1 MKITYLFNHTLLY
14 MVLKVG
20 VLEKDPF
27 IINKDKLSG
36 FTIDIWENIA
46 KKNNIDFQYHTIKR
60 ESLIDNA
67 INQSLYDVIL
77 GVVDLDAERIRKVD
91 YTVPYYFTNFSLVI
105 KKQDSNKQ
113 ILIELSKFLLMFFS
127 FFIISMIIC
136 FFSSNHDIKIN
147 EVIHFTTK
155 NMSPYVFGNRDPG
168 LLAKINYFFGFFFII
183 LFFIGSYKLFFTE
196 KIETDI
202 PKNPILVDSKSV
214 MLIKYLKSRGA
225 QVRIVNNSGG
235 LNNLLDMYLSDT
247 DNLAGVFVQEEGK
260 IAKDGSIFN
269 KNPKYQNLTFRR
281 YNFGQNQV
289 SIIMKKNHPLYEIVN
304 SEIISMREKGEIY
317 NISKNWLSYA
327 QRKQLQI

>member
-1 MKITYLFNHTLLY
+1 

-36 FTIDIWENIA
+36 FTIDIWEKIA
-46 KKNNIDFQYHTIKR
+46 KKHNIDFQYHTIKR

-77 GVVDLDAERIRKVD
+77 GVIDLDPERIRKVD
-91 YTVPYYFTNFSLVI
+91 YTIPYYFLNFSLVT
-105 KKQDSNKQ
+105 KKYDDRKK
-113 ILIELSKFLLMFFS
+113 ILIELSKFLLLFFL
-127 FFIISMIIC
+127 FIIISMITY
-136 FFSSNHDIKIN
+136 FFSAKNEVKIN
-147 EVIHFTTK
+147 EVIHFTAK

-183 LFFIGSYKLFFTE
+183 LFAIGSYRLFFTNSV
-196 KIETDI
+196 ETVI
-202 PKNPILVDSKSV
+202 PKKPILVDSKSI

-235 LNNLLDMYLSDT
+235 LNNLLDMYLGDHE
-247 DNLAGVFVQEEGK
+247 NLAGVFVQEEGK

-269 KNPKYQNLTFRR
+269 KNPKYQNLIFRR
-281 YNFGQNQV
+281 YNFGQSQV
-289 SIIMKKNHPLYEIVN
+289 SIIMKKNHPLYDSINGEL
-304 SEIISMREKGEIY
+304 ISMREKGEIY
-317 NISKNWLSYA
+317 EISKNWLSYS
-327 QRKQLQI
+327 QRRQLQI